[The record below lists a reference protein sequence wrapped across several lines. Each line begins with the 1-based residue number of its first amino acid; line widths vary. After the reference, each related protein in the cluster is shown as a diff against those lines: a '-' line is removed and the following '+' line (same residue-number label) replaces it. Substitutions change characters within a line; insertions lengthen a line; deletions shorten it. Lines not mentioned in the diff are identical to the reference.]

1 MAPQLRE
8 MRFWRSIALFST
20 GALITL
26 ACTRVKVTWDQAASA
41 AGPTVAMVTTPTAS
55 PTAGAAT
62 TAPALPAGSKGQV
75 EDARG
80 LSRTFAQV
88 AEQVSPS
95 VVAIRVAKK
104 QKVSRVMRRGLPFH
118 QMPFPFGGPFG
129 GPDEEEEGGDEDMGA
144 PLQRGAGSGVVID
157 DKGFILTNNHVVG
170 GADDIKVQFQDG
182 KELPAK
188 IVGTDPRSDLAVI
201 SVQNKGYALK
211 AAPLGDS
218 EKLAVGEWVM
228 AIGNPFGLDHTVTV
242 GVISAKGRSGIGD
255 RAGNYQDFLQTDAS
269 INPGNSGGPLVNLN
283 GEVIGINTAI
293 LGPGGNIGI
302 GFAVPS
308 DMAKPIARELIAS
321 GKVRRPFLGI
331 SMQAYT
337 TDMAKAMGSPEKGAL
352 VGQLTPGA
360 PAEKAGVRRGDVIM
374 KVDGKPVLS
383 SRDVQRYVLARRV
396 GDSINLELW
405 RDGKTM
411 TLAAKTAELP
421 GEDGAA
427 GVGGA
432 DDGQAGKAKLG
443 LGLQTLTPQMAERF
457 GLKADHGVLINA
469 VKPGSP
475 AAEAGLTR
483 GDVILE
489 VDRRPVRAAEEA
501 VKALT
506 ADRAGGHVLLVQ
518 RGDQSMFVL
527 VQPAPSQK

>member
-1 MAPQLRE
+1 M
-8 MRFWRSIALFST
+8 
-20 GALITL
+20 
-26 ACTRVKVTWDQAASA
+26 
-41 AGPTVAMVTTPTAS
+41 
-55 PTAGAAT
+55 
-62 TAPALPAGSKGQV
+62 
-75 EDARG
+75 
-80 LSRTFAQV
+80 
-88 AEQVSPS
+88 
-95 VVAIRVAKK
+95 VAIRVAKK
-104 QKVSRVMRRGLPFH
+104 QKVSRVMRRGFPFH
-118 QMPFPFGGPFG
+118 PNMPFPFGGPFG
-129 GPDEEEEGGDEDMGA
+129 APDDDEDGDGDDMGA

-157 DKGFILTNNHVVG
+157 EKGFILTNNHVVG
-170 GADDIKVQFQDG
+170 GADDIKVQFLDG

-201 SVQNKGYALK
+201 SVQAKGYALK

-255 RAGNYQDFLQTDAS
+255 RGGNYQDFLQTDAS

-308 DMAKPIARELIAS
+308 DMAKPIVRELIAS

-331 SMQAYT
+331 SMQPYT
-337 TDMAKAMGSPEKGAL
+337 SDMAKAMGGPEKGAL

-360 PAEKAGVRRGDVIM
+360 PAEKAGVRRGDVIV
-374 KVDGKPVLS
+374 KVDGKPVLT
-383 SRDVQRYVLARRV
+383 SRDVQRFVLARRV
-396 GDSINLELW
+396 GDAIGLEVW
-405 RDGKTM
+405 RDGKLT
-411 TLAAKTAELP
+411 TLTAKTAELP
-421 GEDGAA
+421 GDDGATASVA
-427 GVGGA
+427 G
-432 DDGQAGKAKLG
+432 DDAQASKAKLG
-443 LGLQTLTPQMAERF
+443 LGLQTLTPQMSERF

-469 VKPGSP
+469 IKPGSP
-475 AAEAGLTR
+475 ASEAGLAR

-489 VDRRPVRAAEEA
+489 VDRRPVRTAEEA

-506 ADRAGGHVLLVQ
+506 SERAGGHVLLVQ
-518 RGDQSMFVL
+518 RGEQSLFVL
-527 VQPAPSQK
+527 VQPSQK

>member
-1 MAPQLRE
+1 MATQLRE
-8 MRFWRSIALFST
+8 TRFWRSIALFST

-41 AGPTVAMVTTPTAS
+41 AGPAVAMVTTQ
-55 PTAGAAT
+55 TAGSTTSSTGTPAA
-62 TAPALPAGSKGQV
+62 ALPTGKGQV

-104 QKVSRVMRRGLPFH
+104 QKVSRVMRRGFPFH
-118 QMPFPFGGPFG
+118 PNMPFPFGGPFG
-129 GPDEEEEGGDEDMGA
+129 GPEDDEEGGDEDMGA

-157 DKGFILTNNHVVG
+157 EKGFILTNNHVVG
-170 GADDIKVQFQDG
+170 GADEIKVQFLDG

-201 SVQNKGYALK
+201 SVQTKGLSLK

-255 RAGNYQDFLQTDAS
+255 RGGNYQDFLQTDAS

-283 GEVIGINTAI
+283 GEIIGINTAI

-331 SMQAYT
+331 SMQPYT
-337 TDMAKAMGSPEKGAL
+337 TDMAKAMGAPEKGAL
-352 VGQLTPGA
+352 VGQLNPGA
-360 PAEKAGVRRGDVIM
+360 PAEKAGVRRGDVIV
-374 KVDGKPVLS
+374 KVDGKPVMT

-396 GDSINLELW
+396 GDAIGLEVW
-405 RDGKTM
+405 RDGKLM
-411 TLAAKTAELP
+411 TLTAKTAELP
-421 GEDGAA
+421 GEDGSPAA
-427 GVGGA
+427 A
-432 DDGQAGKAKLG
+432 SSDDGQASKAKLG

-469 VKPGSP
+469 IKPGSP
-475 AAEAGLTR
+475 AAEAGLAR

-489 VDRRPVRAAEEA
+489 VDRRSVRTAEDA

-506 ADRAGGHVLLVQ
+506 SERSGGHVLLVQ
-518 RGDQSMFVL
+518 RGEQSLFVL
-527 VQPAPSQK
+527 VQPAQK

>member
-1 MAPQLRE
+1 MATQIRE
-8 MRFWRSIALFST
+8 TRFWRSIALFST

-41 AGPTVAMVTTPTAS
+41 AGPSVAMVTAP
-55 PTAGAAT
+55 AT
-62 TAPALPAGSKGQV
+62 TPAGGPAGVSPQATAKGQV

-104 QKVSRVMRRGLPFH
+104 QKMSRVMRRGPFH
-118 QMPFPFGGPFG
+118 QNMPFPFGFPFG
-129 GPDEEEEGGDEDMGA
+129 SPDEDDEGQGDEDMGA

-157 DKGFILTNNHVVG
+157 DKGYILTNNHVVG
-170 GADDIKVQFQDG
+170 GADEIKVQFQDG

-201 SVQNKGYALK
+201 SVQAKGYALK

-242 GVISAKGRSGIGD
+242 GVISAKGRSGIGE
-255 RAGNYQDFLQTDAS
+255 RSGNYQDFLQTDAS

-331 SMQAYT
+331 SMQPYT
-337 TDMAKAMGSPEKGAL
+337 SDMAKALGAPEKGAL
-352 VGQLTPGA
+352 VGQLTTGA
-360 PAEKAGVRRGDVIM
+360 PAEKAGVRRGDVIV
-374 KVDGKPVLS
+374 KVDGKPVNT

-396 GDSINLELW
+396 GDAIALDVW
-405 RDGKTM
+405 RDGKLM
-411 TLAAKTAELP
+411 SLQAKTAELP

-427 GVGGA
+427 AAAMG

-443 LGLQTLTPQMAERF
+443 LGLQTLSPQMAERF
-457 GLKADHGVLINA
+457 GLKAQQGAIINS
-469 VKPGSP
+469 VRPGSP
-475 AAEAGLTR
+475 AAEAGLQR
-483 GDVILE
+483 GDVIIE
-489 VDRRPVRAAEEA
+489 VDRHPVRSAEE
-501 VKALT
+501 VVRALGSE
-506 ADRAGGHVLLVQ
+506 RAGGHVLLVQ

-527 VQPAPSQK
+527 LQAAPK

>member
-1 MAPQLRE
+1 MATQLRE
-8 MRFWRSIALFST
+8 TRFWRSIALFST

-41 AGPTVAMVTTPTAS
+41 AGPAVAMVT
-55 PTAGAAT
+55 
-62 TAPALPAGSKGQV
+62 APAANPGTPPSTPSPAASRGQV

-95 VVAIRVAKK
+95 VVAIRIAKK
-104 QKVSRVMRRGLPFH
+104 QKMSRVMRRGPFH
-118 QMPFPFGGPFG
+118 QNMPFPFGFPFG
-129 GPDEEEEGGDEDMGA
+129 SPEEDDEGQGEEDMGA

-170 GADDIKVQFQDG
+170 GADEIKVQFQDG

-201 SVQNKGYALK
+201 SVQAKGYSLK

-255 RAGNYQDFLQTDAS
+255 RSGNYQDFLQTDAS

-321 GKVRRPFLGI
+321 GKVKRPFLGI
-331 SMQAYT
+331 SMQPYT
-337 TDMAKAMGSPEKGAL
+337 SDMAKAMGAPEKGAL
-352 VGQLTPGA
+352 VGQLTNGA
-360 PAEKAGVRRGDVIM
+360 PAEKAGVRRGDVIV
-374 KVDGKPVLS
+374 KVDGKSVGS

-396 GDSINLELW
+396 GDTIGLEVW
-405 RDGKTM
+405 RDGKLM
-411 TLAAKTAELP
+411 SLQAKTAELP
-421 GEDGAA
+421 GEEGVAGAA
-427 GVGGA
+427 TGEDA
-432 DDGQAGKAKLG
+432 QAGKAKLG
-443 LGLQTLTPQMAERF
+443 LGLQTLSPQLSERF
-457 GLKADHGVLINA
+457 GLRAQQGALINS
-469 VKPGSP
+469 VRPGSP
-475 AAEAGLTR
+475 AAEAGLQR
-483 GDVILE
+483 GDVIIE
-489 VDRRPVRAAEEA
+489 VDRRPVHS
-501 VKALT
+501 
-506 ADRAGGHVLLVQ
+506 ADEVVRVLGSERAGGHVLLVQ
-518 RGDQSMFVL
+518 RGEQSLFVL
-527 VQPAPSQK
+527 LQPPAK